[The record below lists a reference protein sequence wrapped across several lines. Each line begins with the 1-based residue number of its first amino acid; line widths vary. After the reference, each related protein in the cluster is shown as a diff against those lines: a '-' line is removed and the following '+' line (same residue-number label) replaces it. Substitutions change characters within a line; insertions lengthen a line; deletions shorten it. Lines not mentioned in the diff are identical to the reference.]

1 MLKDNGVDFEYR
13 DYMESP
19 LGERELRET
28 LKKLGLKASS
38 VLRKRDPAYKRLGLT
53 GTEPEE
59 VLIGHLADNPTLLE
73 RPIGVL
79 GSRAV
84 LGRPPEKLLELVD

>member
-1 MLKDNGVDFEYR
+1 MLRDKGVDFEYR
-13 DYMESP
+13 DYTETP
-19 LGERELRET
+19 LGEQELRET
-28 LKKLGLKASS
+28 LKKLGLEASS
-38 VLRKRDPAYKRLGLT
+38 VLRKRDPAYKKLGLT

-79 GSRAV
+79 GSKAV
-84 LGRPPEKLLELVD
+84 LGRPPEKLLELVN